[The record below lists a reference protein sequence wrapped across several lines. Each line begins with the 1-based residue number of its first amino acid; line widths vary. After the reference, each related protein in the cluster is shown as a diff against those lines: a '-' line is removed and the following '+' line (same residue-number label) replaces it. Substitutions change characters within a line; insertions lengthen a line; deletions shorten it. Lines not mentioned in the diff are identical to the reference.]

1 MHRWGAH
8 VVAAGLEVSEVSWV
22 TQRVKKKEEEERRGM
37 QALADAARAMQ
48 AANGL
53 S

>member
-1 MHRWGAH
+1 VYRWGAH

-22 TQRVKKKEEEERRGM
+22 TQRVKKKEEEEECRRL
-37 QALADAARAMQ
+37 QTPHVRAMH